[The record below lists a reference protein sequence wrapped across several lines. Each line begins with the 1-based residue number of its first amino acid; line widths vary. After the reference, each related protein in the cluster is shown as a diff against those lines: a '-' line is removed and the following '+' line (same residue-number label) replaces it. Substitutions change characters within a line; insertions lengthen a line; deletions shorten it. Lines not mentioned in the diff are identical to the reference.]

1 MVSPLTSPATVR
13 DRCPIP
19 SGLSMQLATTRLAFA
34 HARVWGRASLIARR
48 GRRQICIDRVWQ
60 QNRDPLEQ
68 CQRHL
73 GTCEWHSLHRA
84 AVANRQTL
92 CLVASALPHIHVH
105 MGQQFPHQPYFA
117 QRFASDGYV
126 AGFVHVC
133 WVTHT
138 CTHSSTPATTSLTR
152 YIGMYVH
159 G

>member
-1 MVSPLTSPATVR
+1 MYVAKECCLVLRAECRCSMPAQQSFLR
-13 DRCPIP
+13 AHADRCGRTAGTLC
-19 SGLSMQLATTRLAFA
+19 SQDT
-34 HARVWGRASLIARR
+34 VW
-48 GRRQICIDRVWQ
+48 

-117 QRFASDGYV
+117 QRFASDGHV

-152 YIGMYVH
+152 YVGMYVH